1 MNSWTILV
9 LPDRREFQ
17 TANCSYW
24 LIFIMWLNSVKISHK
39 YTKKVRLEFGLLIIL
54 FCYLINEG
62 ETIYFVLSNSVG
74 RTSN

>member
-39 YTKKVRLEFGLLIIL
+39 YKKKGGFGLLIIL
-54 FCYLINEG
+54 FSSLINEG